1 MLFGIDE
8 ISWAFQFLARTGIAL
23 QEPMDCKAATQLM
36 TLGSEFVVKNI
47 FVLKSAATGRG

>member
-1 MLFGIDE
+1 MLFGTDE

-36 TLGSEFVVKNI
+36 MLGSEFVVKNI